1 MSGHNQEIDNMTDW
15 TFSPA
20 RIAALCNMPIPGD
33 KPMYT
38 AQRDAHGNVIV
49 CKGSDT
55 RRGYRIVF
63 TGSYAD
69 CLRFKVEA

>member
-1 MSGHNQEIDNMTDW
+1 MR
-15 TFSPA
+15 
-20 RIAALCNMPIPGD
+20 RIASLLVVTTILPLEPLQENQN
-33 KPMYT
+33 MYT

>member
-1 MSGHNQEIDNMTDW
+1 
-15 TFSPA
+15 
-20 RIAALCNMPIPGD
+20 
-33 KPMYT
+33 MYT

-49 CKGSDT
+49 CKGSDP

-63 TGSYAD
+63 TGSYTD

>member
-1 MSGHNQEIDNMTDW
+1 M
-15 TFSPA
+15 P
-20 RIAALCNMPIPGD
+20 RIASLLVVTTIFLPEPLQENQNI
-33 KPMYT
+33 MYT
-38 AQRDAHGNVIV
+38 AQRDLHGNVIV

>member
-1 MSGHNQEIDNMTDW
+1 M
-15 TFSPA
+15 P
-20 RIAALCNMPIPGD
+20 RIALQPVAITILPFDPLQENQ
-33 KPMYT
+33 PMYT